1 MQFQVRESDDSCQ
14 AGPQYTNPRVVVQ
27 EHHGAP
33 LLNCSGLVLM
43 RQLMERLGVA
53 RAIDAGVRVLR
64 RCKWYRESDHI
75 LTLVYSMLSGGSK
88 LQDVN
93 RLGQDDALKRVLG
106 SDRIPHAT
114 TIGKFL
120 WRFGNDQQDKQRL
133 GLAELRETTAAVQQ
147 EAFGLLPRE
156 RRKVATLDWDSSIHE
171 GYGQKK
177 EGADFAYDNTWSY
190 SALYGTLAET
200 GDVLYLGLREGYR
213 HTSYG
218 TKEVLPGT
226 IERVSKHFRQVRMR
240 ADSGYYSQALVKI
253 CEQRG
258 VEFFIVAKQH
268 RNLMN
273 AVREIPE
280 SHWKSFAD
288 RDLQADARGRRRR
301 RRRANLKR
309 KIAIRR
315 KPNSRFK
322 GAPEIACMMF
332 KPKSWNKARRYVIKR
347 TPIVDKDDQQLYL
360 DHGLRRYVYWIVV
373 TNSKRSNE
381 QVLRI
386 AQGRG
391 NQENLIKDFKY
402 GLGLAHIPT
411 GSLAANQA
419 YFMIA
424 ALAWNLKT
432 WMLNLLHLGD
442 GAVMRFQ
449 RFRYQ
454 WIWQAR
460 VVAKSG
466 RNTVVLKLPAGEYFQ
481 RFGVAMA
488 RLATL

>member
-1 MQFQVRESDDSCQ
+1 M
-14 AGPQYTNPRVVVQ
+14 
-27 EHHGAP
+27 
-33 LLNCSGLVLM
+33 
-43 RQLMERLGVA
+43 
-53 RAIDAGVRVLR
+53 
-64 RCKWYRESDHI
+64 
-75 LTLVYSMLSGGSK
+75 
-88 LQDVN
+88 
-93 RLGQDDALKRVLG
+93 
-106 SDRIPHAT
+106 
-114 TIGKFL
+114 
-120 WRFGNDQQDKQRL
+120 
-133 GLAELRETTAAVQQ
+133 
-147 EAFGLLPRE
+147 
-156 RRKVATLDWDSSIHE
+156 
-171 GYGQKK
+171 
-177 EGADFAYDNTWSY
+177 
-190 SALYGTLAET
+190 
-200 GDVLYLGLREGYR
+200 
-213 HTSYG
+213 
-218 TKEVLPGT
+218 LPGT

-253 CEQRG
+253 CEQRE

-273 AVREIPE
+273 AVREIQD
-280 SHWKSFAD
+280 SNWKSFAGS
-288 RDLQADARGRRRR
+288 DLQAGDQGRRRR

-322 GAPEIACMMF
+322 GAPEVAGMMF

-360 DHGLRRYVYWIVV
+360 DDGLRRYVYWIVV
-373 TNSKRSNE
+373 SNSKRSNE

-432 WMLNLLHLGD
+432 WLLNLLDLGD

-449 RFRYQ
+449 RFRYL
-454 WIWQAR
+454 WIWQAG
-460 VVAKSG
+460 VVAMSG

>member
-1 MQFQVRESDDSCQ
+1 M
-14 AGPQYTNPRVVVQ
+14 
-27 EHHGAP
+27 
-33 LLNCSGLVLM
+33 
-43 RQLMERLGVA
+43 
-53 RAIDAGVRVLR
+53 
-64 RCKWYRESDHI
+64 
-75 LTLVYSMLSGGSK
+75 
-88 LQDVN
+88 
-93 RLGQDDALKRVLG
+93 
-106 SDRIPHAT
+106 
-114 TIGKFL
+114 
-120 WRFGNDQQDKQRL
+120 
-133 GLAELRETTAAVQQ
+133 
-147 EAFGLLPRE
+147 
-156 RRKVATLDWDSSIHE
+156 
-171 GYGQKK
+171 
-177 EGADFAYDNTWSY
+177 
-190 SALYGTLAET
+190 YGTLAET

-218 TKEVLPGT
+218 TKLLLTAAEV
-226 IERVSKHFRQVRMR
+226 F
-240 ADSGYYSQALVKI
+240 
-253 CEQRG
+253 EQRE

-273 AVREIPE
+273 AVREIQD
-280 SHWKSFAD
+280 SNWKSFAGS
-288 RDLQADARGRRRR
+288 DLQADQGRRRR

-315 KPNSRFK
+315 PGSKERRK
-322 GAPEIACMMF
+322 IAGMMF

-360 DHGLRRYVYWIVV
+360 DDGLRRYVYWIVV
-373 TNSKRSNE
+373 SNSKRSNE

-449 RFRYQ
+449 RFRYL
-454 WIWQAR
+454 WIWQAG
-460 VVAKSG
+460 VVAMSG

>member
-1 MQFQVRESDDSCQ
+1 MST
-14 AGPQYTNPRVVVQ
+14 GW
-27 EHHGAP
+27 
-33 LLNCSGLVLM
+33 
-43 RQLMERLGVA
+43 A
-53 RAIDAGVRVLR
+53 R
-64 RCKWYRESDHI
+64 
-75 LTLVYSMLSGGSK
+75 
-88 LQDVN
+88 N
-93 RLGQDDALKRVLG
+93 ALKRVLG
-106 SDRIPHAT
+106 SDRIPHARRSASFCGALVT
-114 TIGKFL
+114 SKTSSG
-120 WRFGNDQQDKQRL
+120 RV
-133 GLAELRETTAAVQQ
+133 AELRDTTAAIQQ
-147 EAFGLLPRE
+147 EAFGMLPRE

-171 GYGQKK
+171 VYGQKK

-253 CEQRG
+253 CEQRE

-273 AVREIPE
+273 AVREIQD
-280 SHWKSFAD
+280 SNWKSFAGS
-288 RDLQADARGRRRR
+288 DLQAVRSGPTA
-301 RRRANLKR
+301 APAASEPET

-322 GAPEIACMMF
+322 GAPEIAGMMF

-360 DHGLRRYVYWIVV
+360 DDGLRRYVYWIVV
-373 TNSKRSNE
+373 SNSKRSNE

-391 NQENLIKDFKY
+391 NQENFIKDFKY

-432 WMLNLLHLGD
+432 WMLNLLDLGD

-449 RFRYQ
+449 RFRYL
-454 WIWQAR
+454 WIWQAGL
-460 VVAKSG
+460 VAMSG

-481 RFGVAMA
+481 RFGVALA

>member
-1 MQFQVRESDDSCQ
+1 M
-14 AGPQYTNPRVVVQ
+14 VQ

-33 LLNCSGLVLM
+33 LLNCSGLVLV
-43 RQLMERLGVA
+43 RQLIERLGVA
-53 RAIDAGVRVLR
+53 AQSTLGYGCCETLQVVPGIGSYPDP
-64 RCKWYRESDHI
+64 D
-75 LTLVYSMLSGGSK
+75 LTACVSGGSK

-120 WRFGNDQQDKQRL
+120 WRFGDDQQDKQRH
-133 GLAELRETTAAVQQ
+133 GLAELRDTTAAIQQ
-147 EAFGLLPRE
+147 DAFAMLPRE

-171 GYGQKK
+171 VYGQKK

-253 CEQRG
+253 CEQRE

-273 AVREIPE
+273 AVREIQD
-280 SHWKSFAD
+280 SNWKSFAGS
-288 RDLQADARGRRRR
+288 DLQADARGRRRR

-322 GAPEIACMMF
+322 GAPEIAGMMF

-360 DHGLRRYVYWIVV
+360 DDGLRRYVYWIVV
-373 TNSKRSNE
+373 SNSKRSNE

-432 WMLNLLHLGD
+432 WLLNLLDLGD

-449 RFRYQ
+449 RFRYL
-454 WIWQAR
+454 WIWQAG
-460 VVAKSG
+460 VVAMSG

-481 RFGVAMA
+481 RFGVALA

>member
-1 MQFQVRESDDSCQ
+1 M
-14 AGPQYTNPRVVVQ
+14 
-27 EHHGAP
+27 
-33 LLNCSGLVLM
+33 
-43 RQLMERLGVA
+43 
-53 RAIDAGVRVLR
+53 
-64 RCKWYRESDHI
+64 
-75 LTLVYSMLSGGSK
+75 
-88 LQDVN
+88 
-93 RLGQDDALKRVLG
+93 
-106 SDRIPHAT
+106 
-114 TIGKFL
+114 
-120 WRFGNDQQDKQRL
+120 
-133 GLAELRETTAAVQQ
+133 
-147 EAFGLLPRE
+147 
-156 RRKVATLDWDSSIHE
+156 
-171 GYGQKK
+171 YGQKK

-200 GDVLYLGLREGYR
+200 GDVLYLGLREGHR

-218 TKEVLPGT
+218 TKAVLPGT
-226 IERVSKHFRQVRMR
+226 IERVSKHFREVRMR
-240 ADSGYYSQALVKI
+240 ADSGYYSQALVNI
-253 CEQRG
+253 CEQRE
-258 VEFFIVAKQH
+258 VEYFIVAKQH

-273 AVREIPE
+273 AVREIPDSE
-280 SHWKSFAD
+280 WRSLAD
-288 RDLQADARGRRRR
+288 RDLPVGARGRR

-309 KIAIRR
+309 KIAVRR
-315 KPNSRFK
+315 KPDSRFK
-322 GAPEIACMMF
+322 GAPEIAGMMF
-332 KPKSWNKARRYVIKR
+332 KPKSWSKARRYVIQR

-360 DHGLRRYVYWIVV
+360 DDGLRRYSYWIVV
-373 TNSKRSNE
+373 SNSKRSNE

-432 WMLNLLHLGD
+432 WLLNLLNLGD

-454 WIWQAR
+454 WIWQAG

-466 RNTVVLKLPAGEYFQ
+466 RNTIVLRLPAGEYFQ

-488 RLATL
+488 RLATLS